1 MKKIILFF
9 LIMIISLVFL
19 PTNTA
24 VSASNSNFIL
34 KELNIT
40 PISIVNNKNSNF
52 LYERNSIKIN
62 KISLKADNIEYLLVN
77 KDEYFIK
84 NKKYNLIDKEKIFA
98 HITSKDILIDFSL
111 GFSTCFKYDMQQ
123 NESVYKNEPVILKAK
138 QKLKDNQNRVVFKYD
153 NINLSSKGISFK
165 IELVFE
171 LEKN

>member
-84 NKKYNLIDKEKIFA
+84 NKKIQF
-98 HITSKDILIDFSL
+98 
-111 GFSTCFKYDMQQ
+111 
-123 NESVYKNEPVILKAK
+123 
-138 QKLKDNQNRVVFKYD
+138 NR
-153 NINLSSKGISFK
+153 
-165 IELVFE
+165 
-171 LEKN
+171 